1 MTGLSFVNIYL
12 FPTVLLAII
21 WADSRS
27 KDAER
32 FTAVMFRAGVLLTL
46 AATLLTM
53 VTRLFDAARTPFLVL
68 QAVNTVYL
76 FCSLIAPLFWIAYVY
91 ARLHDGRNLFRSW
104 KVRVAFGIPFALIA
118 AVLIVNFWT
127 GIVFS
132 IDVDGSYKRG
142 PWYLVSFLPMFGGLV
157 GCAVIS
163 LIQFTREIVAERR
176 RDCLTLAAFAVIPI
190 VGGVVQSLF
199 YGWWVL
205 WPLSAVAILFV
216 YLGASNRQISFDAMT
231 GLYNRRFFDEFL
243 NRRLGRPASQGGW
256 CLIMA
261 DLDGFKGVNDAYGH
275 AAGDEVL
282 RGAAEALR
290 TAFSRKRA
298 FLARYGGDEF
308 AVIADCA
315 DEAEAARMTEILESE
330 SVRVPGSQGPGGRV
344 SFSAGY
350 ALRDFAVEQDAEG
363 IVGAADTVL
372 YRAKNAR
379 KAISIEGA
387 GA

>member
-53 VTRLFDAARTPFLVL
+53 ATRLFDAARTPFLVM

-76 FCSLIAPLFWIAYVY
+76 FCSLLAPLFWIAYVY
-91 ARLHDGRNLFRSW
+91 ARLHDGLNLFRGW
-104 KVRVAFGIPFALIA
+104 KMCIAFGIPFALIA
-118 AVLIVNFWT
+118 VVLLINYWT

-132 IDVDGSYKRG
+132 IDIDGSYKRG
-142 PWYLVSFLPMFGGLV
+142 PLYLVSFLPMFSGLV
-157 GCAVIS
+157 GCAAIS
-163 LIQFTREIVAERR
+163 LIQFTHEIVMERR

-190 VGGVVQSLF
+190 IGGIVQSVF
-199 YGWWVL
+199 SGWWVL

-243 NRRLGRPASQGGW
+243 NRRLGRAASQGGW
-256 CLIMA
+256 CLIMI

-282 RGAAEALR
+282 RDAAETLR
-290 TAFSRKRA
+290 STFSKKRA

-308 AVIADCA
+308 AVIVDCA
-315 DEAEAARMTEILESE
+315 DEAEAAHMTENLKSE
-330 SVRVPGSQGPGGRV
+330 SVCARGERGSGACV

-350 ALRDFAVEQDAEG
+350 ALRDFAGEQDAEG
-363 IVGAADTVL
+363 IVGAADAAL
-372 YRAKNAR
+372 YRAKRAH
-379 KAISIEGA
+379 KAIGTREA
-387 GA
+387 KA

>member
-1 MTGLSFVNIYL
+1 MNIYL

-21 WADSRS
+21 WVDSRS

-53 VTRLFDAARTPFLVL
+53 ATRLFDAARMPFLAM
-68 QAVNTVYL
+68 QAINTVYL

-104 KVRVAFGIPFALIA
+104 KVRVAFGIPFALISV
-118 AVLIVNFWT
+118 VLLINFWT

-142 PWYLVSFLPMFGGLV
+142 SWYLVSFLPMFGGLV
-157 GCAVIS
+157 GCAAISVI
-163 LIQFTREIVAERR
+163 QYTHEIVTERR
-176 RDCLTLAAFAVIPI
+176 RDCLTLAAFAIIPI
-190 VGGVVQSLF
+190 IGGIVQSVF

-205 WPLSAVAILFV
+205 WPLSAVAVLFV

-231 GLYNRRFFDEFL
+231 GLYNRRFFDEYL
-243 NRRLGRPASQGGW
+243 NRRLGRPASQGDW
-256 CLIMA
+256 CLIMI
-261 DLDGFKGVNDAYGH
+261 DLDGFKGVNDTYGH

-282 RGAAEALR
+282 RDAAEALR
-290 TAFSRKRA
+290 TAFSQKRA

-308 AVIADCA
+308 AAIVDCA
-315 DEAEAARMTEILESE
+315 DEAEAARMTESLKSE
-330 SVRVPGSQGPGGRV
+330 SVCVRGEQGPGACV
-344 SFSAGY
+344 SFSAGH
-350 ALRDFAVEQDAEG
+350 ALRDFTGEQDAEG
-363 IVGAADTVL
+363 IVGAADAAL
-372 YRAKNAR
+372 YRAKKAHKAFRAQEAR
-379 KAISIEGA
+379 A
-387 GA
+387 